1 MDTDTVC
8 EPINV
13 DNMIRQMGG
22 LETGHTQ
29 ISLLK
34 ELIDNGIDAKADK
47 IKLTREY
54 DDTNGDSIKY
64 SDNGLG
70 MNKHQLQKCVQIYS
84 ENNSSNIGKF
94 GIGGVSAIVNF
105 SDIYNPNSKAV
116 VKIITKTKDGQVLS
130 LNIDWNKSRI
140 SYDNYREAINNINS
154 NDCSD
159 IRQIRHLCHGTI
171 ISIFTSENKA
181 REVSS
186 TLDDWDDYQN
196 IEITYN
202 SLIRGGLK
210 LYLFDT
216 SVERLTS
223 DINTV
228 DNIID
233 ITIWENGKNYVYSTK
248 YNRQTKIYK
257 FTRQGSPSKKK
268 IVMNDL
274 EEDWTQKCNL
284 QLRLKFMIND
294 YKPKKNLK
302 KPRSHE
308 QLCHLNNNKLYDIY
322 NKVVDELD
330 SGTYNLL
337 VNKRY
342 KNMYVSRKSSNIE
355 RTLGSLPI
363 DNEHNSENIDFNTT
377 IWNNKIINYI
387 EKNLVFDSLK
397 DHFLGF
403 TQQNKSC
410 LNWDN
415 TPKALNYLIPLII
428 RDWRDNILIPKLDKL
443 DLVEEKRRTKIKSI
457 EKMIENKRIFYI
469 RCLFN
474 TKYYHPFDIRGI
486 INIQSKYRGYRIRN
500 SNKITRS
507 VILIQNNW
515 KIYKNKI
522 NIKKHIYSLRIT
534 KFLKNIKLFSSQP
547 TKNCVKFRIFIKW
560 AIDYNIAMIVT
571 PIFSKFF
578 KDQHCNNIHT
588 CYKKY
593 MNKKQAGRILVTNA
607 IKIQCSGRQLIAKQ
621 RLSSMIK
628 REEEFITIITEIN
641 RLSKTYLESRQ
652 YHKIEGIQNK
662 INRLLNS

>member
-1 MDTDTVC
+1 MDTVC

-54 DDTNGDSIKY
+54 DNTYGDSIKY
-64 SDNGLG
+64 SDNGIG

-105 SDIYNPNSKAV
+105 SDIYNHNSKAL

-130 LNIDWNKSRI
+130 LTIDWNKSKI
-140 SYDNYREAINNINS
+140 SYDNYRESINNINYNHS
-154 NDCSD
+154 AD
-159 IRQIRHLCHGTI
+159 IREINHLCHGTI

-186 TLDDWDDYQN
+186 ALDDWDDYQN

-202 SLIRGGLK
+202 TLIRSGLK

-216 SVERLTS
+216 SVERLSS

-233 ITIWENGKNYVYSTK
+233 ITVWENGKNYVYSAK

-257 FTRQGSPSKKK
+257 FTRQGSLSKKK

-274 EEDWTQKCNL
+274 EEDWTQKCSL

-308 QLCHLNNNKLYDIY
+308 QLCHLNNIKLYDIY

-415 TPKALNYLIPLII
+415 TPKGVNYLIPLII
-428 RDWRDNILIPKLDKL
+428 RDWCDTILTPKLDKL
-443 DLVEEKRRTKIKSI
+443 DLIEEKRRTKIKSI
-457 EKMIENKRIFYI
+457 EKMIENKRIFYT

-474 TKYYHPFDIRGI
+474 TKYYHPFDLRGI
-486 INIQSKYRGYRIRN
+486 INIQSKYRGYIIRN
-500 SNKITRS
+500 TNKIKRAA
-507 VILIQNNW
+507 ILIQNNW
-515 KIYKNKI
+515 DIYKNKI

-534 KFLKNIKLFSSQP
+534 KFLKNIKLFPSQP
-547 TKNCVKFRIFIKW
+547 TYNCVKFRIFIKW
-560 AIDYNIAMIVT
+560 AIDYNIAMKVT

-578 KDQHCNNIHT
+578 KHQHCKNIQT
-588 CYKKY
+588 YYKKY
-593 MNKKQAGRILVTNA
+593 MKKKKDMINLVTNA
-607 IKIQCSGRQLIAKQ
+607 IKIQCSVRQSIAKQ
-621 RLSSMIK
+621 RFSYMIR
-628 REEEFITIITEIN
+628 REEEFLTIITEIN
-641 RLSKTYLESRQ
+641 RISKTYLKESRKYQ
-652 YHKIEGIQNK
+652 QIENIQNT